1 MRLIDKAL
9 ELAGESSPDRV
20 FDIETRRTLAYL
32 TLGDTANFVKGY
44 KAYKEGVAKGFN
56 SVHGRQLEIQ
66 WLASHGQA
74 DEAVKLATDAIDNPY
89 ETQAEVY
96 AQAGRWK
103 EAFDALKK
111 GTEQSD
117 SINSFILKSSMEGIE
132 SELQMYEVRRQ
143 QSRVMFYSMV
153 IVISLLLL
161 LIAALIYIVQSR
173 RRHWRQ
179 MESAYQHVIE
189 AEKVKTDFIQ
199 NVSHEV
205 RTPLNII
212 SGFAQVLASSGN
224 DITPEERNHISETM
238 LHNTRLITTMVNEV
252 LEISRGDALDKE
264 IELKPFQC
272 NELIRRALNYFCTN
286 FFRPQAVLH
295 YESALSDDVV
305 VHSHEVLLQRILNPL
320 LDNAYKNIPA
330 EGGAI
335 VVRVAM
341 TDSQLEIYIEDNG
354 PGIPASEADHV
365 FERFVKLDSFKEGL
379 GLGLTFGRTMARRM
393 GGDVV
398 LDTTFAGPGA
408 CFKVTLP
415 LGERS

>member
-1 MRLIDKAL
+1 MNLVNITMNEDPQEAMKLIDKAL

-20 FDIETRRTLAYL
+20 FDIETRRTLGYL
-32 TLGDTANFVKGY
+32 TLGDTVNFVKGY

-56 SVHGRQLEIQ
+56 SVHGRALEIQ

-161 LIAALIYIVQSR
+161 LVAALVYIVQSR

-179 MESAYQHVIE
+179 MESAYRHVIE

-286 FFRPQAVLH
+286 FFRPQEVLH

-305 VHSHEVLLQRILNPL
+305 V
-320 LDNAYKNIPA
+320 
-330 EGGAI
+330 GGAI
-335 VVRVAM
+335 VVRTAM

-408 CFKVTLP
+408 RFKVTLP
-415 LGERS
+415 LGEIS